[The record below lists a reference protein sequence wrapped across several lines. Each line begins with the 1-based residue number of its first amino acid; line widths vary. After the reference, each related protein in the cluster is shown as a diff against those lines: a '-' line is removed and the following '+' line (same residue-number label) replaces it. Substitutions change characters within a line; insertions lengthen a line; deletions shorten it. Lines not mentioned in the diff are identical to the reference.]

1 MKLSVIIPMYNEQQF
16 IKKLILE
23 INSILLRENI
33 DFEIIVIDDFSTDQ
47 SVSIVEKIALDSLLL
62 IKLESNKGKGNAVR
76 CGIKLASGDLLLIQD
91 ADHEYNPNDIPRLY
105 VTAMEN
111 FNSCVYG
118 SRTLGAKKFLKGFHK
133 FLFYWP
139 NQSLGAWIFN
149 ILICIYFYTLKRIW
163 ISDLTTGYKLYSK
176 SLFNDW
182 LPETSGFE
190 TDHEITLRIL
200 NSGGKIIE
208 VPIRYS
214 PRSKDEG
221 KKIRFTDGVI
231 AFRTIF
237 KFRKDI

>member
-1 MKLSVIIPMYNEQQF
+1 MYNEQQF
-16 IKKLILE
+16 IEKLILE
-23 INSILLRENI
+23 INSILLREKI
-33 DFEIIVIDDFSTDQ
+33 DFEIIVIDDFSTDE

-62 IKLESNKGKGNAVR
+62 VKLESNKGKGNAVR
-76 CGIKLASGDLLLIQD
+76 SGIKLASGDLLLIQD
-91 ADHEYNPNDIPRLY
+91 ADHEYNPNDIPTLY
-105 VTAMEN
+105 LTAIGN
-111 FNSCVYG
+111 LNSCVYG
-118 SRTLGAKKFLKGFHK
+118 SRTLGARKYLKGFHS

-139 NQSLGAWIFN
+139 KQSLGAWVFN
-149 ILICIYFYTLKRIW
+149 VLICIYFYALKRIW
-163 ISDLTTGYKLYSK
+163 ISDLMTGYKLYNR
-176 SLFNDW
+176 SLFNNW

-214 PRSKDEG
+214 PRNKEEG

-237 KFRKDI
+237 KFRKTI

>member
-23 INSILLRENI
+23 INSILLHEKI

-47 SVSIVEKIALDSLLL
+47 SVSIVEKIELDSLLL
-62 IKLESNKGKGNAVR
+62 VKLESNKGKGNAVR
-76 CGIKLASGDLLLIQD
+76 SGIKLASGDLLLIQD

-105 VTAMEN
+105 VTAMKN

-133 FLFYWP
+133 FFFHWP

-149 ILICIYFYTLKRIW
+149 ILICIYFYALKRIW
-163 ISDLTTGYKLYSK
+163 ISDLMTGYKLYSK
-176 SLFNDW
+176 SLFYNW

-221 KKIRFTDGVI
+221 KKIRFTDGII